1 MQENKN
7 KPIATIGL
15 ISDTHMPARCREFP
29 PALFNLMDGVDLL
42 LHAGDVGELWV
53 LDRLSTI
60 APVIAVHGNDETD
73 DAQRE
78 LPYQQIITIGGQRI
92 LLWHSHFPDRVDE
105 MDARR
110 GNEIVPKFERSIAR
124 ARRAGANIVV
134 FGHWHVPLVYEDKG
148 VLVINPGAIASGSPF
163 THQIHKTAA
172 ILTLYADASPQIIHY
187 DLERLEHGMPTR
199 FPIEIDWD
207 AGFLTMLEKVSRSIF
222 APELQAQL
230 PHISQYIMPLA
241 GDAIR
246 AIGLKLAHRCW
257 AGEIEY
263 VTTEMIVDELKASEQ
278 IDDDIKQK
286 IMSLIKS

>member
-1 MQENKN
+1 MHESKHH
-7 KPIATIGL
+7 PIATIGL

-29 PALFNLMDGVDLL
+29 PALFDLMAGVDLL

-53 LDRLSTI
+53 LDQLSAI
-60 APVIAVHGNDETD
+60 APVIAVHGNDDTN

-78 LPYQQIITIGGQRI
+78 LPYQQVITIGGQRI
-92 LLWHSHFPDRVDE
+92 LLWHSHFSDRVDE

-110 GNEIVPKFERSIAR
+110 NDEIVPKFERSIAR
-124 ARRAGANIVV
+124 ARRTGANIVV

-172 ILTLYADASPQIIHY
+172 ILRLYADQSPQVVHY
-187 DLERLEHGMPTR
+187 DLERIEHGMPTP
-199 FPIEIDWD
+199 FPIEIDWS
-207 AGFLTMLEKVSRSIF
+207 AGFLTMLGKVSRSIF

-230 PHISQYIMPLA
+230 PHIGQYITPLA

-263 VTTEMIVDELKASEQ
+263 VTTEMILDELKDSEQ
-278 IDDDIKQK
+278 IDDDMKQR
-286 IMSLIKS
+286 IVSLIHS